1 MSVVEMSGK
10 MVMMVKM
17 SARLRMKLL
26 LLPLTILFAERKF
39 YDANLVLERIQ
50 NFLQNT
56 VKLNLNL
63 FLLIHHCLRM
73 NANYTYS

>member
-1 MSVVEMSGK
+1 MSGK

-56 VKLNLNL
+56 VNL
-63 FLLIHHCLRM
+63 
-73 NANYTYS
+73 T